1 MIKAL
6 QMTVSAINRHGIS
19 MSYTSIVTGAYN
31 VELSKVVNTRTTTT
45 LKMYPKQFIANQ
57 YNFPN
62 LIGKETVLFY
72 LPNNSLSFIP
82 KLGDEITYKGSV
94 YRVQSIQEHFADGTV
109 ALYKLIAA
117 KG

>member
-45 LKMYPKQFIANQ
+45 LKMYPKQIIANQ
-57 YNFPN
+57 YNYPN
-62 LIGKETVLFY
+62 LIGKESVMFY
-72 LPNNSLSFIP
+72 LANNSLSFIP
-82 KLGDEITYKGSV
+82 KVNDEITYKGSV
-94 YRVQSIQEHFADGTV
+94 YKVQSVQEHSADGSIV
-109 ALYKLIAA
+109 LYKLIGV